1 MSTVKAVDFVA
12 SFLSSVG
19 RSWVHDLY
27 FLLQICLKLGE
38 FNPLSCFFIIET
50 VKKRTF
56 YVFKFSSIRCK
67 SIIAVLLLTKFIKPR
82 RKWLVWSRKVQLL
95 VFSGKKKYFSWRSW
109 WRTDI
114 CCKSQGSYFVSGV
127 KSHIFFYQH
136 NNSQRERA
144 THTHTHS
151 DKKRWSEGMERA
163 GEESERAAAAEWTP
177 LAQRWDGI
185 RYCLPV

>member
-1 MSTVKAVDFVA
+1 MTIAGRCSVKAVGFVA

-38 FNPLSCFFIIET
+38 FNPLSCFFQIET

-56 YVFKFSSIRCK
+56 YVFKFSSLRCK

-95 VFSGKKKYFSWRSW
+95 VFSGKKSIFHEGHGDVLTSAANHRGAILCQVWKAIYFFIN
-109 WRTDI
+109 TTTA
-114 CCKSQGSYFVSGV
+114 
-127 KSHIFFYQH
+127 
-136 NNSQRERA
+136 RERERH
-144 THTHTHS
+144 THTHTQI
-151 DKKRWSEGMERA
+151 KRGGVREWKEPERKVREQQLQS
-163 GEESERAAAAEWTP
+163 GHH
-177 LAQRWDGI
+177 
-185 RYCLPV
+185 